1 MAPVDPPV
9 PLGQRPGASV
19 PYDPTKVIIVMN
31 RLTHRVAVA
40 RWAGSRCGSRSVSV
54 LRCG

>member
-9 PLGQRPGASV
+9 PPGQRPGASV